1 MNNMN
6 NKLKI
11 IKYKAILFFIG
22 LIFLSASFIIIY
34 LNFRFNSENI
44 IKVNANIESIEHY
57 EYGIIKKQKFANVIY
72 SFTYEGKEIILTNS
86 YLEYSNNNLSV
97 NSKTEILYDK
107 TSNTIV
113 TEPRIYTLIMAFIFI
128 ILAIIVIVFGFKL
141 KQNNIYVSPKLD
153 K

>member
-1 MNNMN
+1 MNS
-6 NKLKI
+6 KLKI

-107 TSNTIV
+107 ISNTIV
-113 TEPRIYTLIMAFIFI
+113 TKPRIYTLVMAFIFI
-128 ILAIIVIVFGFKL
+128 ILAIVVIVFGFKL

>member
-1 MNNMN
+1 MNS
-6 NKLKI
+6 KLKI

-57 EYGIIKKQKFANVIY
+57 EYGIIKKQKFVNVIY
-72 SFTYEGKEIILTNS
+72 SFTYEVKEIILTNS

>member
-1 MNNMN
+1 MN

-11 IKYKAILFFIG
+11 IKYKVILFFIG

-34 LNFRFNSENI
+34 LHFRFNNENI

-72 SFTYEGKEIILTNS
+72 SFTYEGKEIMLTNS
-86 YLEYSNNNLSV
+86 YLENSDNNISA

-107 TSNTIV
+107 INNTIV
-113 TEPRIYTLIMAFIFI
+113 NKPRIYTLVIAFIFI
-128 ILAIIVIVFGFKL
+128 ILAMAVIVFAFKL

>member
-1 MNNMN
+1 MNS
-6 NKLKI
+6 KLKI

-34 LNFRFNSENI
+34 LNFRFNNENI

-57 EYGIIKKQKFANVIY
+57 EYGIIKKQKFVNVIY

>member
-34 LNFRFNSENI
+34 LHFRFNNENI

>member
-1 MNNMN
+1 MNS
-6 NKLKI
+6 KLKI

-72 SFTYEGKEIILTNS
+72 SFTYEGKKIILTNS

-107 TSNTIV
+107 ISNTIV
-113 TEPRIYTLIMAFIFI
+113 TKPRIYTLVMAFIFI
-128 ILAIIVIVFGFKL
+128 ILAIVVIVFGFKL

>member
-34 LNFRFNSENI
+34 IHFRFNDDNI
-44 IKVNANIESIEHY
+44 IKVNANVESIDHY
-57 EYGIIKKQKFANVIY
+57 EYGIIKKQKFANVVY
-72 SFTYEGKEIILTNS
+72 SFIYEGKEIVLTNS
-86 YLEYSNNNLSV
+86 YLEYSNNNISV

-113 TEPRIYTLIMAFIFI
+113 TKPRIYTLVMAFIFI
-128 ILAIIVIVFGFKL
+128 ILAIVVIVFGFKL

>member
-1 MNNMN
+1 MNS
-6 NKLKI
+6 KLKI

-57 EYGIIKKQKFANVIY
+57 EYGIIKKQKFVNVIY

>member
-1 MNNMN
+1 MNS
-6 NKLKI
+6 KLKI

-34 LNFRFNSENI
+34 LNFRFNNENI

>member
-1 MNNMN
+1 MNS
-6 NKLKI
+6 KLKI

-34 LNFRFNSENI
+34 LHFRFNNENI

>member
-1 MNNMN
+1 MNS
-6 NKLKI
+6 KLKI

-107 TSNTIV
+107 TRNTIV

>member
-1 MNNMN
+1 MNS
-6 NKLKI
+6 KLKI

>member
-1 MNNMN
+1 MNS
-6 NKLKI
+6 KLRI

-72 SFTYEGKEIILTNS
+72 SFTYEGKKIILTNS

-107 TSNTIV
+107 ISNTIV
-113 TEPRIYTLIMAFIFI
+113 TKPRIYTLVMAFIFI
-128 ILAIIVIVFGFKL
+128 ILAIVVIVFGFKL

>member
-1 MNNMN
+1 
-6 NKLKI
+6 
-11 IKYKAILFFIG
+11 
-22 LIFLSASFIIIY
+22 IY

-44 IKVNANIESIEHY
+44 IKVKANIESIEHY

-107 TSNTIV
+107 ISNTIV
-113 TEPRIYTLIMAFIFI
+113 TKPRIYTLVMAFIFI
-128 ILAIIVIVFGFKL
+128 ILAIVVIVFGFKL